1 MFDKRTFY
9 VPSDLRL
16 SFRCFLPSW
25 VDDAVMKMRSLLL
38 STHWNDWKCGVS
50 SVVTSARRMCW
61 RTKVL
66 QLVACICRTRAHY
79 RKYISLIVSRNVDHV
94 LSTLRLNRRQ
104 PSCYIETPSKEIVC
118 VAMFFEPSFS
128 KREKHNTIFLE
139 AWKSVEQPFQ
149 RSNRLDVKY
158 RRGIFVISR
167 QTSKSC

>member
-1 MFDKRTFY
+1 M
-9 VPSDLRL
+9 
-16 SFRCFLPSW
+16 W
-25 VDDAVMKMRSLLL
+25 SLL
-38 STHWNDWKCGVS
+38 KAA
-50 SVVTSARRMCW
+50 VVTSARRVCW

-79 RKYISLIVSRNVDHV
+79 RKYISLIVCRNVDHV

-139 AWKSVEQPFQ
+139 ASKSVEQPFQ

>member
-1 MFDKRTFY
+1 MF
-9 VPSDLRL
+9 V
-16 SFRCFLPSW
+16 
-25 VDDAVMKMRSLLL
+25 ASLLL
-38 STHWNDWKCGVS
+38 AISSRWCGYENAFVTS
-50 SVVTSARRMCW
+50 KYSLERLKVWSLLKATVVTSVRRVCW

-94 LSTLRLNRRQ
+94 LSTLRLNLRQ

-139 AWKSVEQPFQ
+139 ASKSVEQPFQ